1 MLVYSKIIYSFLRDT
16 SQLWREDAY
25 LAPHFMILLSFP
37 STLSRACAGFSARM
51 TA

>member
-25 LAPHFMILLSFP
+25 LAPHFIKKL
-37 STLSRACAGFSARM
+37 ACSLHNYKNTCNHEFN
-51 TA
+51 